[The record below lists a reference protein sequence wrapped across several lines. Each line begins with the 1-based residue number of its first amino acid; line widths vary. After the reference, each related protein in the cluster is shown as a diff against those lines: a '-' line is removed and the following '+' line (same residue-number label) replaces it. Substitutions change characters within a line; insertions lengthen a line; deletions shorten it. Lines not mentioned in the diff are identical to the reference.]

1 MPHRGTLSLNRT
13 VQNVKFARKVA
24 FFSGGVVLGTVLVV
38 WMFGERTDIQCTY
51 FPNDRVLY
59 DLRLKTW
66 VWPDGSV
73 PTDTAW
79 TWAVRNRSTVDWD
92 ATTVA
97 TRTETT
103 EDSANVYVLRLE
115 YQGRPTE
122 VVVEGRKHRAVVV
135 HWKQ

>member
-1 MPHRGTLSLNRT
+1 
-13 VQNVKFARKVA
+13 
-24 FFSGGVVLGTVLVV
+24 
-38 WMFGERTDIQCTY
+38 
-51 FPNDRVLY
+51 
-59 DLRLKTW
+59 
-66 VWPDGSV
+66 
-73 PTDTAW
+73 
-79 TWAVRNRSTVDWD
+79 VRNRSTVDWD

-135 HWKQ
+135 RWKQ